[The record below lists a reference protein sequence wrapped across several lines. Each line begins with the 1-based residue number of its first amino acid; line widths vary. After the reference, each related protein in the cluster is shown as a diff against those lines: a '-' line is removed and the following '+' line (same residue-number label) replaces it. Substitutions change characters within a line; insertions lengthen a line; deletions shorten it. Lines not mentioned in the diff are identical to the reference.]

1 MLHGAEQDLSRLARQ
16 GAIPLACALAFAVA
30 AGCGDVIAPGA
41 TSGTSGDDVGVQ
53 ASQSDRPPEVSTV
66 PVSFF
71 AFNPCIGAVEEFTG
85 TATLRLH
92 EFFLPP
98 QTGRGHMVSRVTE
111 DLETASGFSGIST
124 STIVFNGIPGT
135 PPEQAAFTGAQA
147 VQLSH
152 ADGRRVIV
160 RLLVHATFVNGEFVV
175 EFESVNQRCV
185 GPDEA

>member
-1 MLHGAEQDLSRLARQ
+1 MLRGADQNLSRLARQ
-16 GAIPLACALAFAVA
+16 AAVPLACTLVFAVA

-41 TSGTSGDDVGVQ
+41 TSGTSGDDIGVQ
-53 ASQSDRPPEVSTV
+53 ASQTDRPPEVSTV
-66 PVSFF
+66 PVFF
-71 AFNPCIGAVEEFTG
+71 LAFNPCIGAVEAFTG
-85 TATLRLH
+85 TATLRLQ

-98 QTGRGHMVSRVTE
+98 QTERGHMVSRVTE

-124 STIVFNGIPGT
+124 STIVFNGIPGS
-135 PPEQAAFTGAQA
+135 PPEQAAFTGAQV

-152 ADGRRVIV
+152 ADGRRVVV
-160 RLLVHATFVNGEFVV
+160 RLLIHATLVNGAFVV

>member
-1 MLHGAEQDLSRLARQ
+1 MQHGTLKDLVGRARKSA
-16 GAIPLACALAFAVA
+16 GPSACALALVVA
-30 AGCGDVIAPGA
+30 AGCGEVTAPVA
-41 TSGTSGDDVGVQ
+41 TSGASEGDVGVQ
-53 ASQSDRPPEVSTV
+53 ASQADRPPEVSTV
-66 PVSFF
+66 PVSFQ
-71 AFNPCIGAVEEFTG
+71 AFNPCIGAAEEFFG
-85 TATLRLH
+85 TATLRLQA
-92 EFFLPP
+92 FFLP
-98 QTGRGHMVSRVTE
+98 TRTERGHMVSRVTE

-152 ADGRRVIV
+152 ADGRRVGV